1 LPLSR
6 KEKEELV
13 ANYTERF
20 EKGEAAILVDY
31 RGLSVPAITALRT
44 KLRPSGGEVHVV
56 KNTLVKLAIANLGA
70 ELPEGLLKGPTAVTF
85 CHGDIAGTAQ
95 GLTQF
100 AKDSQ
105 DFVIKGGLL
114 GTKVITADDVNRLAA
129 LPGREVLLA
138 KVVGGIQSPLSGLV
152 GVLGGPLRALA
163 YVLQAR
169 ADQLQEA

>member
-13 ANYTERF
+13 TSYTERF

-31 RGLSVPAITALRT
+31 RGLSVPEITALRT
-44 KLRPSGGEVHVV
+44 KVRPSGGEVHVV

-70 ELPEGLLKGPTAVTF
+70 ELPDELLNGPTAVTF
-85 CHGDIAGTAQ
+85 CHGDISGTAKS
-95 GLTQF
+95 LTQF
-100 AKDSQ
+100 ANTSEK
-105 DFVIKGGLL
+105 FVIKGGLL
-114 GTKVITADDVNRLAA
+114 GTKVITVDDVKRLAA
-129 LPGREVLLA
+129 LPGRDVLLA
-138 KVVGGIQSPLSGLV
+138 KVAGGIQSPLSGLV